1 MSLSLNTAALA
12 LQPSGIRRF
21 SSLAAATPGCIS
33 LTLGEPGEDTPAA
46 IRAEVGRSLTAGKTH
61 YPPNNGFPVLRE
73 AICRA
78 MEERGLTY
86 APDQIIVTS
95 GATEA
100 LFATL
105 VTMLNP
111 GDEVIIPTPAFV
123 LYESIVALCR
133 ATPRP
138 LDTTA
143 HGYQIDGEALAACVG
158 ERTKAIV
165 LTSPNNPTGC
175 VLSSESLDAVTA
187 IAAERGVYVICD
199 DVYDRLVYTDTYQG
213 FAQRHPEF
221 ADRTVVVNSFSK
233 PYAMTGWRLG
243 WLCAPQELV
252 RHIAKVHQYAISSV
266 VAFTQDAAVRAL
278 ATDVSAMRTS
288 YEQRR
293 EIALSYVDEMGLP
306 VVRPEGAFYVFPDV
320 SGLGLSSEEFCER
333 AIREEGVAL
342 VPGTFFGGE
351 GHVRISYAC
360 DDETLVEG
368 LERLDRFVAGLRG
381 HCER

>member
-1 MSLSLNTAALA
+1 MSLSLNDAALA

-46 IRAEVGRSLTAGKTH
+46 IRAEVGESLAAGKTH
-61 YPPNNGFPVLRE
+61 YPPNNGYPELRE
-73 AICRA
+73 AIAHA
-78 MEERGLTY
+78 MGERGLVY
-86 APDQIIVTS
+86 APDQVVVTS

-111 GDEVIIPTPAFV
+111 GDEVVIPTPAFV

-143 HGYQIDGEALAACVG
+143 SGYQIDGEALAACVG

-175 VLSSESLDAVTA
+175 VLSTESLDIVARL
-187 IAAERGVYVICD
+187 AAERDFFVICD
-199 DVYDRLVYTDTYQG
+199 DVYDRLVYTDAYQG
-213 FAQRHPEF
+213 FAQRHPEL
-221 ADRTVVVNSFSK
+221 ADRTVVVNSLSK

-252 RHIAKVHQYAISSV
+252 RHIATVHQYAVSSV

-278 ATDVSAMRTS
+278 ATDVTALRES
-288 YEQRR
+288 YEHRR
-293 EIALSYVDEMGLP
+293 ELTLDHLGRMGLP
-306 VVRPEGAFYVFPDV
+306 VVRPEGAFYAFPDV
-320 SGLGLSSEEFCER
+320 SALGLSSEEFCER
-333 AIREEGVAL
+333 AIREAGVAL
-342 VPGTFFGGE
+342 VPGVFFGGE

-360 DDETLVEG
+360 DEQALVEG
-368 LERLDRFVAGLRG
+368 LGRLGGFVAGLR
-381 HCER
+381 

>member
-1 MSLSLNTAALA
+1 MSLSLNTAARA

-46 IRAEVGRSLTAGKTH
+46 IRAEVGESLAAGKTH
-61 YPPNNGFPVLRE
+61 YPPNNGYPQLRE
-73 AICRA
+73 AIAHA
-78 MEERGLTY
+78 MGERGLSY
-86 APDQIIVTS
+86 APDQVIVTS

-111 GDEVIIPTPAFV
+111 GDEVVIPTPAFV

-133 ATPRP
+133 ATPRL
-138 LDTTA
+138 LDTTTC
-143 HGYQIDGEALAACVG
+143 GYQIDGEALAACVS
-158 ERTKAIV
+158 EHTKAIV

-175 VLSSESLDAVTA
+175 VLSGESLDAVA
-187 IAAERGVYVICD
+187 DIAAERDVYVLCD
-199 DVYDRLVYTDTYQG
+199 DVYDRLVYTDAYQG
-213 FAQRHPEF
+213 FAQRHPEL
-221 ADRTVVVNSFSK
+221 ADRTVVVNSLSK

-266 VAFTQDAAVRAL
+266 VAFTQDAAVHAL
-278 ATDVSAMRTS
+278 ATDVSALRTS
-288 YEQRR
+288 YEHRR
-293 EIALSYVDEMGLP
+293 EIALAYVSGMGLP

-333 AIREEGVAL
+333 AIREAGVAL
-342 VPGTFFGGE
+342 VPGVFFGGE

-360 DDETLVEG
+360 DEQTLVEG
-368 LERLDRFVAGLRG
+368 MERLGGFVAGLR
-381 HCER
+381 